1 MTCNHHQLPQI
12 SQARASP
19 SVLATLFF
27 QLRGGYSGVPLWTH
41 SVSAKV
47 DLANQTLL
55 TKWILEAGKR
65 KVAMIASLS
74 LPQTVTWLNCPP
86 MPILGLHLR
95 ALSLLSPP
103 KSGWECLIKLGQAKA
118 NVKLTHT
125 PANQVQILFR
135 HTDIKTEVNISPQNQ
150 YFFMDPRNGPARESR
165 SWIPGTPDWQ

>member
-1 MTCNHHQLPQI
+1 
-12 SQARASP
+12 
-19 SVLATLFF
+19 
-27 QLRGGYSGVPLWTH
+27 
-41 SVSAKV
+41 
-47 DLANQTLL
+47 
-55 TKWILEAGKR
+55 
-65 KVAMIASLS
+65 MIASLS

-150 YFFMDPRNGPARESR
+150 YFFTDPKNGPARESR
-165 SWIPGTPDWQ
+165 SPWFLASNISARSPKKAIFLHIVVIFLHGPPKKT